1 MNNGEFT
8 PSQALTVL
16 KNLGALESLKLNLHE
31 HSAIQKALLVIGE
44 LVSKNELSQEKSDE
58 LKVV

>member
-8 PSQALTVL
+8 PKQAIEVL
-16 KNLGALESLKLNLHE
+16 KNLGALESLKLNVHE
-31 HSAIQKALLVIGE
+31 HAAIQKALTTIGE
-44 LVSKNELSQEKSDE
+44 LVAKQEPAPEKTDE